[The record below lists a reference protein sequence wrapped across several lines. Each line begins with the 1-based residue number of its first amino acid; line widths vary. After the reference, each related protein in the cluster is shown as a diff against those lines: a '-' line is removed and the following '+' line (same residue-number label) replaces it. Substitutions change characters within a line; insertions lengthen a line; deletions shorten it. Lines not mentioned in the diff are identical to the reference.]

1 MPVTKIWQ
9 ECDTV
14 VNPDGEV
21 FCLSDL
27 LLEKSSW
34 SDSPCHLHFINLPT
48 LRRAQI
54 CENKSC
60 ISHRKGTGGGSDDF
74 SKLHY
79 YLSLIVNCTNE
90 VKCLLYL
97 PFCNRQH
104 NYLLS
109 VK

>member
-27 LLEKSSW
+27 LPEKSW

-48 LRRAQI
+48 LRR
-54 CENKSC
+54 KS
-60 ISHRKGTGGGSDDF
+60 
-74 SKLHY
+74 
-79 YLSLIVNCTNE
+79 TNLW
-90 VKCLLYL
+90 K
-97 PFCNRQH
+97 
-104 NYLLS
+104 
-109 VK
+109 